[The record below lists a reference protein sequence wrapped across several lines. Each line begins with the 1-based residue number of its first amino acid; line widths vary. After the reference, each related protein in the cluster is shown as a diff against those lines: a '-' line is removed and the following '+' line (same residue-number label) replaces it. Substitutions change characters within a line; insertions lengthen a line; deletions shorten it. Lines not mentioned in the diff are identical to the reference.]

1 MAQTEHHH
9 IEPGERRQW
18 DGRAQCR
25 LCTHDQSAE
34 QDWCPAAEALVCD
47 SCCYQI
53 ISGDP
58 RRLLNAAQAASRT
71 VSPLDIIANCSDC
84 GRLPRMLV
92 EDEQESAP
100 EEPETVN

>member
-1 MAQTEHHH
+1 MAQAEHHH
-9 IEPGERRQW
+9 MEPGERGSW

-25 LCTHDQSAE
+25 LCTDDHSAE

-58 RRLLNAAQAASRT
+58 RRLLNAAHAASRT
-71 VSPLDIIANCSDC
+71 VSPLDIISNCAEC
-84 GRLPRMLV
+84 RRLPRMLID
-92 EDEQESAP
+92 DEAESTP
-100 EEPETVN
+100 DEPQTLH